1 MIKSLNTM
9 TIENLEAQVMALPR
23 DAQVIL
29 LSRLLK
35 HLGQSRENDAEVVSS
50 WSEEAQR
57 RDREMDSGEVTGIP
71 AEQVFDKTRGKELYE
86 NVIRA
91 QVETPEN
98 IGKIISINVET
109 GEYEIG
115 EDLVV
120 TSGKLQAKQANA
132 IIWAERIGFNAVYA
146 VGGTLVRTAE

>member
-1 MIKSLNTM
+1 M

-23 DAQVIL
+23 DSQAIL

-35 HLGQSRENDAEVVSS
+35 HLGQSREIDPEVTAI

-57 RDREMDSGEVTGIP
+57 RDREDGGEVTRIP
-71 AEQVFDKTRGKELYE
+71 AEQVFDRRGKELYE

>member
-1 MIKSLNTM
+1 M
-9 TIENLEAQVMALPR
+9 TLENLEAEILALPQ
-23 DAQVIL
+23 DSQVIL

-35 HLGQSRENDAEVVSS
+35 HLGQSREIDPEVTAI
-50 WSEEAQR
+50 WGEEAQR

-71 AEQVFDKTRGKELYE
+71 AEQVFDKRGKELYE
-86 NVIRA
+86 NVIRD
-91 QVETPEN
+91 QVEIPEN
-98 IGKIISINVET
+98 IGKIVSINVET

-120 TSGKLQAKQANA
+120 TSRKLQAKQANA
-132 IIWAERIGFNAVYA
+132 IIWAERIGFDAVYA

>member
-1 MIKSLNTM
+1 M
-9 TIENLEAQVMALPR
+9 TIENLEAEVMALPR
-23 DAQVIL
+23 DAQAIL
-29 LSRLLK
+29 LSRLLQ
-35 HLGQSRENDAEVVSS
+35 HLGQSRENEPEVTAI

-71 AEQVFDKTRGKELYE
+71 AEQVFDKRGKELYE

-91 QVETPEN
+91 QVETPDN
-98 IGKIISINVET
+98 IGKIIAINVET

-120 TSGKLQAKQANA
+120 TSGKLRAKQTNA
-132 IIWAERIGFNAVYA
+132 IIWGERIGFDAVYA

>member
-1 MIKSLNTM
+1 M
-9 TIENLEAQVMALPR
+9 TLENLEAEVLALPK
-23 DAQVIL
+23 DSQAAL

-35 HLGQSRENDAEVVSS
+35 HLGQSGEMDREVGSI
-50 WSEEAQR
+50 WGEEAQR
-57 RDREMDSGEVTGIP
+57 RDREMDGGEVTGIA
-71 AEQVFDKTRGKELYE
+71 AEQVFEKRGKELYE

-120 TSGKLQAKQANA
+120 TSSKLKAKQPNA
-132 IIWAERIGFNAVYA
+132 IIWGERIGFDAVYA

>member
-1 MIKSLNTM
+1 M
-9 TIENLEAQVMALPR
+9 TIENLEAEVMALPR
-23 DAQVIL
+23 DSQAIL

-35 HLGQSRENDAEVVSS
+35 HLGQSSEIDPEVASI
-50 WSEEAQR
+50 WIEEAQR
-57 RDREMDSGEVTGIP
+57 RDREMDAGQVTGIP
-71 AEQVFDKTRGKELYE
+71 AEQVFDKRGKELYE
-86 NVIRA
+86 KVIRA

-120 TSGKLQAKQANA
+120 TSSKLQAKQANA
-132 IIWAERIGFNAVYA
+132 IIWAERIGFDAVYA
-146 VGGTLVRTAE
+146 VGGTLVRTA

>member
-1 MIKSLNTM
+1 M
-9 TIENLEAQVMALPR
+9 TIENLEAEVLALPQ
-23 DAQVIL
+23 DSQVIL

-35 HLGQSRENDAEVVSS
+35 HLGQSREIDPEVASS
-50 WSEEAQR
+50 WGEEAQR

-71 AEQVFDKTRGKELYE
+71 AEQVFDKRGKELYE

-98 IGKIISINVET
+98 IGKIVSINVET

-120 TSGKLQAKQANA
+120 TSRKLQAKQANA
-132 IIWAERIGFNAVYA
+132 IIWAERIGFDAVYA
-146 VGGTLVRTAE
+146 VGGTLVRTA

>member
-1 MIKSLNTM
+1 M
-9 TIENLEAQVMALPR
+9 TLENLEAEVLALPK
-23 DAQVIL
+23 DSQAAL
-29 LSRLLK
+29 LSRLLE
-35 HLGQSRENDAEVVSS
+35 HLGRGEIDREVASVWVK
-50 WSEEAQR
+50 EAQR
-57 RDREMDSGEVTGIP
+57 RDREMDGGEVTGIP
-71 AEQVFDKTRGKELYE
+71 VEQVFEKRGKELYE

-120 TSGKLQAKQANA
+120 TSSKLKAKQPNA
-132 IIWAERIGFNAVYA
+132 IIWGERIGFDAVYA

>member
-1 MIKSLNTM
+1 M
-9 TIENLEAQVMALPR
+9 TIENIEAEVMALPK
-23 DAQVIL
+23 DSQAIL

-35 HLGQSRENDAEVVSS
+35 HLGQISEIDPEAASI
-50 WSEEAQR
+50 WSEEAQM
-57 RDREMDSGEVTGIP
+57 RDREMDAGQVTGIP
-71 AEQVFDKTRGKELYE
+71 AEQVFDKRGKELYE
-86 NVIRA
+86 KVIRA

-132 IIWAERIGFNAVYA
+132 LIWAERIGFDAVYA
-146 VGGTLVRTAE
+146 VGGTLVRTAS

>member
-1 MIKSLNTM
+1 M
-9 TIENLEAQVMALPR
+9 TIENIETEVMALPR
-23 DAQVIL
+23 DSQAIL

-35 HLGQSRENDAEVVSS
+35 HLGQSREIDPEVVSS
-50 WSEEAQR
+50 WGEEAQR
-57 RDREMDSGEVTGIP
+57 RDREMDSGEVTGIL
-71 AEQVFDKTRGKELYE
+71 AEQVFDKRGKELYE

-98 IGKIISINVET
+98 IGKIVSINVET

-120 TSGKLQAKQANA
+120 TSRKLQAKQANA
-132 IIWAERIGFNAVYA
+132 IIWAERIGFDAVYA
-146 VGGTLVRTAE
+146 VGGTLVRTANGSCG

>member
-1 MIKSLNTM
+1 MK
-9 TIENLEAQVMALPR
+9 
-23 DAQVIL
+23 
-29 LSRLLK
+29 LK
-35 HLGQSRENDAEVVSS
+35 G
-50 WSEEAQR
+50 
-57 RDREMDSGEVTGIP
+57 DREMDSGEVTGIP
-71 AEQVFDKTRGKELYE
+71 AQQVFDKKRGKELYE

-98 IGKIISINVET
+98 IGKIVSINVET

-120 TSGKLQAKQANA
+120 TSRKLQAKQANA